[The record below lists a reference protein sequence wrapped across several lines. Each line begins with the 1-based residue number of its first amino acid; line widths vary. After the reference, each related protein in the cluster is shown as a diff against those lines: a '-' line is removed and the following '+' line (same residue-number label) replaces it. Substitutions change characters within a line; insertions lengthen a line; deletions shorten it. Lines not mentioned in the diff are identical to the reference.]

1 MVTSLTALRT
11 RIRQKYAVSANKLP
25 SGLFVPVHLEHIDAE
40 DITTYQVTATTGGSL
55 WQLPTA
61 TLGSLEPIY
70 IKPLPRTMSAFIQR
84 GLKQGL
90 FEIISSKTYS
100 LTYPETIEQLTHI
113 DLYHS
118 GFGKYTCYT
127 IKLLKGDESV
137 LSNLTYAK
145 VQDTEHADT
154 LSASEQENVY
164 RVYFCTSHSRSKQ
177 LDIQNTLYSM
187 LTFFI
192 TALPPNTEVLTSL
205 EALWKESFARFGTIG
220 SMRKALEQGVSLQ
233 LLLDNPDEF
242 E

>member
-11 RIRQKYAVSANKLP
+11 RIRQKYAVSANRLP

-40 DITTYQVTATTGGSL
+40 DIATYQVTATTGGSL
-55 WQLPTA
+55 WQLPS
-61 TLGSLEPIY
+61 SLEPIY

-90 FEIISSKTYS
+90 FEIMSSKTYS
-100 LTYPETIEQLTHI
+100 QTYPETIEQLTHI

-127 IKLLKGDESV
+127 IKLLQGYESV
-137 LSNLTYAK
+137 LSNLTYCK
-145 VQDTEHADT
+145 DN
-154 LSASEQENVY
+154 EQENVY
-164 RVYFCTSHSRSKQ
+164 RVYFCTSHSRGKQ

>member
-11 RIRQKYAVSANKLP
+11 RIRQKYSVSANKLP

-40 DITTYQVTATTGGSL
+40 DIATYQVTATTGGSL
-55 WQLPTA
+55 WQLPTSA
-61 TLGSLEPIY
+61 ALGSLESIY

-118 GFGKYTCYT
+118 GFGKYTCYC

-137 LSNLTYAK
+137 LSNLTYCK
-145 VQDTEHADT
+145 D
-154 LSASEQENVY
+154 SEQENVY
-164 RVYFCTSHSRSKQ
+164 RVYFCTAHSRSKQ

-192 TALPPNTEVLTSL
+192 TALPPNTDVFASL

>member
-11 RIRQKYAVSANKLP
+11 RIRQKYAVSANKLS
-25 SGLFVPVHLEHIDAE
+25 SGLFVPVHLEHIDPE
-40 DITTYQVTATTGGSL
+40 DIATYQVTATTGGSL
-55 WQLPTA
+55 WQLPS
-61 TLGSLEPIY
+61 SLEPIY
-70 IKPLPRTMSAFIQR
+70 IKPLPHTMSAFIQR

-90 FEIISSKTYS
+90 FEIVSSKTYS
-100 LTYPETIEQLTHI
+100 QTYPETIEQLTHI

-127 IKLLKGDESV
+127 IKLLQGDESV
-137 LSNLTYAK
+137 LSNLTYCK
-145 VQDTEHADT
+145 D
-154 LSASEQENVY
+154 SEQEDVY
-164 RVYFCTSHSRSKQ
+164 RVYFCTSHSRGKQ

-205 EALWKESFARFGTIG
+205 EALWKESFARFGTIE

>member
-11 RIRQKYAVSANKLP
+11 RIRQKYSVSANKLP

-40 DITTYQVTATTGGSL
+40 DIATYQVTAITGGSL
-55 WQLPTA
+55 WQLPTTTA
-61 TLGSLEPIY
+61 LGSLETIY

-118 GFGKYTCYT
+118 GFGKYTCYC

-137 LSNLTYAK
+137 LSNLTYCK
-145 VQDTEHADT
+145 D
-154 LSASEQENVY
+154 SEQENVY
-164 RVYFCTSHSRSKQ
+164 RVYFCTAHSRSKQ

-192 TALPPNTEVLTSL
+192 TALPPNTEVFASL

>member
-11 RIRQKYAVSANKLP
+11 RIRQKYAVSANKQP

-40 DITTYQVTATTGGSL
+40 DIATYQVTATAGGSL
-55 WQLPTA
+55 WQLPTTA
-61 TLGSLEPIY
+61 ALGSLESIY

-100 LTYPETIEQLTHI
+100 QTYPETIEQLTHI

-118 GFGKYTCYT
+118 GFGKYTCYC
-127 IKLLKGDESV
+127 IKLLQGDESV
-137 LSNLTYAK
+137 LSNLTYCK
-145 VQDTEHADT
+145 D
-154 LSASEQENVY
+154 SERENVY
-164 RVYFCTSHSRSKQ
+164 RVYFCTAHSRGKQ

-205 EALWKESFARFGTIG
+205 EALWKESFARFGTIE

>member
-11 RIRQKYAVSANKLP
+11 RIRQKYSVSANKLP

-40 DITTYQVTATTGGSL
+40 DIATYQVTATTGGSL

-61 TLGSLEPIY
+61 AALGSLESIY

-137 LSNLTYAK
+137 LSNLTYCK
-145 VQDTEHADT
+145 D
-154 LSASEQENVY
+154 SEQENVY
-164 RVYFCTSHSRSKQ
+164 RVYFCTSHSRGKQ

-192 TALPPNTEVLTSL
+192 TALPPNTEVLASL

>member
-40 DITTYQVTATTGGSL
+40 DIATYQVTATTGGSL
-55 WQLPTA
+55 WQLPTTA
-61 TLGSLEPIY
+61 ALGSLESIY

-118 GFGKYTCYT
+118 GFGKYTCYC
-127 IKLLKGDESV
+127 IKLLQGDESV
-137 LSNLTYAK
+137 LSNLTYCK
-145 VQDTEHADT
+145 D
-154 LSASEQENVY
+154 SEQENVY
-164 RVYFCTSHSRSKQ
+164 RVYFCTSHSRGKQ

>member
-25 SGLFVPVHLEHIDAE
+25 SGLFVPVHLEHIDPE
-40 DITTYQVTATTGGSL
+40 DISTYQVTATTGGSL

-61 TLGSLEPIY
+61 TQGSLEPIY
-70 IKPLPRTMSAFIQR
+70 IKPLPRTMAAFIQR

-90 FEIISSKTYS
+90 FEIIASKTYTQ
-100 LTYPETIEQLTHI
+100 TYPETIEQLTHI

-127 IKLLKGDESV
+127 IKLLQGDESV
-137 LSNLTYAK
+137 LSNLTYCK
-145 VQDTEHADT
+145 D
-154 LSASEQENVY
+154 SEQENVY
-164 RVYFCTSHSRSKQ
+164 RIYFCTSHSRGKQ

-192 TALPPNTEVLTSL
+192 TALPPKAEVLASL
-205 EALWKESFARFGTIG
+205 EDLWKESFARFGTIG

>member
-40 DITTYQVTATTGGSL
+40 DIATYQVTATTGGSL

-61 TLGSLEPIY
+61 ALGAALGSNEPIY

-90 FEIISSKTYS
+90 FEIVSSKTYS
-100 LTYPETIEQLTHI
+100 QTYPETIEQLTHI

-127 IKLLKGDESV
+127 IKLLQGDESV
-137 LSNLTYAK
+137 LSNLTYCK
-145 VQDTEHADT
+145 D
-154 LSASEQENVY
+154 SEQENVY
-164 RVYFCTSHSRSKQ
+164 RVYFCTSHSRGKQ

>member
-25 SGLFVPVHLEHIDAE
+25 LGLFVPVHLEHIDAE
-40 DITTYQVTATTGGSL
+40 DIATYQVTATTGGTL
-55 WQLPTA
+55 WQLPS
-61 TLGSLEPIY
+61 SLEPIY

-127 IKLLKGDESV
+127 IKLLQGDESV
-137 LSNLTYAK
+137 LSNLTYCK
-145 VQDTEHADT
+145 D
-154 LSASEQENVY
+154 SEQENVY
-164 RVYFCTSHSRSKQ
+164 RVYFCTSHSRGKQ

>member
-40 DITTYQVTATTGGSL
+40 DIATYQVTAITGGSL
-55 WQLPTA
+55 WQLPS
-61 TLGSLEPIY
+61 SLEPIY

-90 FEIISSKTYS
+90 FEIVSSKTYS

-127 IKLLKGDESV
+127 IKLLRGDESV
-137 LSNLTYAK
+137 LSNLTYCK
-145 VQDTEHADT
+145 D
-154 LSASEQENVY
+154 SEQENVY
-164 RVYFCTSHSRSKQ
+164 RVYFCTSHSRGKQ

>member
-40 DITTYQVTATTGGSL
+40 DIATYQVTATTGGSL
-55 WQLPTA
+55 WQLPITVA
-61 TLGSLEPIY
+61 PGSLEPIY

-90 FEIISSKTYS
+90 FEIVSSKTYS

-127 IKLLKGDESV
+127 IKLLQGDESV
-137 LSNLTYAK
+137 LSNLTYCK
-145 VQDTEHADT
+145 D
-154 LSASEQENVY
+154 SEQENVY
-164 RVYFCTSHSRSKQ
+164 RVYFCTSHSRGKQ

-205 EALWKESFARFGTIG
+205 EALWKESFARFGTIE

>member
-11 RIRQKYAVSANKLP
+11 RIRQKYSVSANKLP

-40 DITTYQVTATTGGSL
+40 DIATYQVTAITGGSL
-55 WQLPTA
+55 WQLPS
-61 TLGSLEPIY
+61 SLESIY

-118 GFGKYTCYT
+118 GFGKYTCYC

-137 LSNLTYAK
+137 LSNLTYCK
-145 VQDTEHADT
+145 D
-154 LSASEQENVY
+154 SEQENVY
-164 RVYFCTSHSRSKQ
+164 RVYFCTSHSRGKQ

-192 TALPPNTEVLTSL
+192 TALPPNTEVLASL

>member
-11 RIRQKYAVSANKLP
+11 RIRQKYAVSANRLP

-40 DITTYQVTATTGGSL
+40 DIATYQVTATTGGSL
-55 WQLPTA
+55 WQLPS
-61 TLGSLEPIY
+61 SLEPIY

-90 FEIISSKTYS
+90 FEIMSSKTYS
-100 LTYPETIEQLTHI
+100 QTYPETIEQLTHI

-127 IKLLKGDESV
+127 IKLLQGYESV
-137 LSNLTYAK
+137 LSNLTYCK
-145 VQDTEHADT
+145 D
-154 LSASEQENVY
+154 SEQENVY
-164 RVYFCTSHSRSKQ
+164 RVYFCTSHSRGKQ

-192 TALPPNTEVLTSL
+192 TALPPNTQVLTSL

>member
-11 RIRQKYAVSANKLP
+11 RIRQKYAVSANRLP

-40 DITTYQVTATTGGSL
+40 DIATYQVTATTGGSL
-55 WQLPTA
+55 WQLPS
-61 TLGSLEPIY
+61 SLEPIY

-90 FEIISSKTYS
+90 FEIMSSKTYS
-100 LTYPETIEQLTHI
+100 QTYPETIEQLTHI

-127 IKLLKGDESV
+127 IKLLQGYESV
-137 LSNLTYAK
+137 LSNLTYCK
-145 VQDTEHADT
+145 D
-154 LSASEQENVY
+154 SEQENVY
-164 RVYFCTSHSRSKQ
+164 RVYFCTSHSRGKQ

>member
-11 RIRQKYAVSANKLP
+11 RIRQKYSVSANKLP

-40 DITTYQVTATTGGSL
+40 DIATYQVTAITGGSL
-55 WQLPTA
+55 WQLPTSA
-61 TLGSLEPIY
+61 ALDSLESIY

-118 GFGKYTCYT
+118 GFGKYTCYC

-145 VQDTEHADT
+145 D
-154 LSASEQENVY
+154 SEQENVY
-164 RVYFCTSHSRSKQ
+164 RVYFCTAHSRSKQ

-192 TALPPNTEVLTSL
+192 TALPPNTEMFASL

>member
-11 RIRQKYAVSANKLP
+11 RIKQRYAVSANKLP
-25 SGLFVPVHLEHIDAE
+25 SGLFVPVHLEHIDPE
-40 DITTYQVTATTGGSL
+40 DITTYQVTAITGGSL
-55 WQLPTA
+55 WQLPS
-61 TLGSLEPIY
+61 SLEPIY

-118 GFGKYTCYT
+118 GFGKYTCYA
-127 IKLLKGDESV
+127 IKLLKGDES
-137 LSNLTYAK
+137 LLGNLTYAR
-145 VQDTEHADT
+145 DTEHED
-154 LSASEQENVY
+154 VY
-164 RVYFCTSHSRSKQ
+164 RIYFCTSHSRGKQ

-192 TALPPNTEVLTSL
+192 TALPPNAKEL

>member
-11 RIRQKYAVSANKLP
+11 RIKQKYAVSANKLP
-25 SGLFVPVHLEHIDAE
+25 SGLFVPVHLEHIDPE
-40 DITTYQVTATTGGSL
+40 DIATYQVTAITGGSL
-55 WQLPTA
+55 WQLPS
-61 TLGSLEPIY
+61 SLEPIY

-127 IKLLKGDESV
+127 IKLLQGDESV
-137 LSNLTYAK
+137 LSNLTYARDAEQ
-145 VQDTEHADT
+145 QD
-154 LSASEQENVY
+154 VY
-164 RVYFCTSHSRSKQ
+164 RIYFCTSHSRGKQ

-192 TALPPNTEVLTSL
+192 TALPPNAVASNAVAL
-205 EALWKESFARFGTIG
+205 EDLWKESFARFGTIG

>member
-40 DITTYQVTATTGGSL
+40 DIATYQVTATTGGSL
-55 WQLPTA
+55 WQLPIVA
-61 TLGSLEPIY
+61 PGAALGSLEPIY

-100 LTYPETIEQLTHI
+100 QTYPETIEQLTHI

-118 GFGKYTCYT
+118 GFGKYTCYC
-127 IKLLKGDESV
+127 IKLLQGNESV
-137 LSNLTYAK
+137 LSNLTYCK
-145 VQDTEHADT
+145 D
-154 LSASEQENVY
+154 SEQENVY
-164 RVYFCTSHSRSKQ
+164 RVYFCTSHSRGKQ

-192 TALPPNTEVLTSL
+192 TALPPNTEV
-205 EALWKESFARFGTIG
+205 EALWKESFARFGTIE

>member
-40 DITTYQVTATTGGSL
+40 DIATYQVTAITGGSL
-55 WQLPTA
+55 WQLPTTA
-61 TLGSLEPIY
+61 ALGSLESIY

-90 FEIISSKTYS
+90 FEIVSSKTYS

-118 GFGKYTCYT
+118 GFGKYTCYC
-127 IKLLKGDESV
+127 IKLLQGDESV
-137 LSNLTYAK
+137 LSNLTYCK
-145 VQDTEHADT
+145 DSEH
-154 LSASEQENVY
+154 ENVY
-164 RVYFCTSHSRSKQ
+164 RVYFCTSHSRGKQ

-192 TALPPNTEVLTSL
+192 TALPPNTEVLASL

>member
-11 RIRQKYAVSANKLP
+11 RIRKKYAVSANKIPL
-25 SGLFVPVHLEHIDAE
+25 GLFVPVHLEHIDPE
-40 DITTYQVTATTGGSL
+40 DISTYQVTAITGGSL
-55 WQLPTA
+55 WQLPTSSEP
-61 TLGSLEPIY
+61 GSNA
-70 IKPLPRTMSAFIQR
+70 IKPLPRTMSAFLQR

-90 FEIISSKTYS
+90 FEIVSSKTYS
-100 LTYPETIEQLTHI
+100 LTYPETVEQLTHI

-127 IKLLKGDESV
+127 IKLLQGDEAV
-137 LSNLTYAK
+137 LSNLTYCK
-145 VQDTEHADT
+145 D
-154 LSASEQENVY
+154 SEQENVY
-164 RVYFCTSHSRSKQ
+164 RVYFCTSHSRGKQ

-192 TALPPNTEVLTSL
+192 TALPPNTPVLTNL

>member
-11 RIRQKYAVSANKLP
+11 RIRQKYAVSANRLP

-40 DITTYQVTATTGGSL
+40 DIATYQVTATTGGSL
-55 WQLPTA
+55 WQLPS
-61 TLGSLEPIY
+61 SLEPIY

-90 FEIISSKTYS
+90 FEIMSSKTYS
-100 LTYPETIEQLTHI
+100 QTYPETIEQLTHI
-113 DLYHS
+113 DLYNS

-127 IKLLKGDESV
+127 IKLLQGYESV
-137 LSNLTYAK
+137 LSNLTYCK
-145 VQDTEHADT
+145 DN
-154 LSASEQENVY
+154 EQENVY
-164 RVYFCTSHSRSKQ
+164 RVYFCTSHSRGKQ

>member
-11 RIRQKYAVSANKLP
+11 RIKQKYAVSANKLP
-25 SGLFVPVHLEHIDAE
+25 SGLFVPVHLEHIDPE
-40 DITTYQVTATTGGSL
+40 DITTYQVTAITGGSL
-55 WQLPTA
+55 WQLPS
-61 TLGSLEPIY
+61 SLEPIY

-90 FEIISSKTYS
+90 FEIVGSKTYAS
-100 LTYPETIEQLTHI
+100 TYPETLEQLTHI

-127 IKLLKGDESV
+127 IKLLKGDETV
-137 LSNLTYAK
+137 LSNLTYAR
-145 VQDTEHADT
+145 
-154 LSASEQENVY
+154 SEEEENVY
-164 RVYFCTSHSRSKQ
+164 RIYFCTSHSRGKQ

-192 TALPPNTEVLTSL
+192 TALPPNAKEL

>member
-40 DITTYQVTATTGGSL
+40 DIATYQVTAITGGSL
-55 WQLPTA
+55 WQLPS
-61 TLGSLEPIY
+61 SLEPIY

-90 FEIISSKTYS
+90 FEIVSSKTYS

-127 IKLLKGDESV
+127 IKLLQGDESV
-137 LSNLTYAK
+137 LSNLTYCK
-145 VQDTEHADT
+145 D
-154 LSASEQENVY
+154 SEQENVY
-164 RVYFCTSHSRSKQ
+164 RVYFCTSHSRGKQ

>member
-11 RIRQKYAVSANKLP
+11 RIKQKYAVSANKLP
-25 SGLFVPVHLEHIDAE
+25 SGLFVPVHLEHIDPE
-40 DITTYQVTATTGGSL
+40 DIATYQVTAITGGSL
-55 WQLPTA
+55 WQLPS
-61 TLGSLEPIY
+61 SLEPIY

-90 FEIISSKTYS
+90 FEILGSKTYS

-118 GFGKYTCYT
+118 GFGRYTCYT
-127 IKLLKGDESV
+127 IKLLQGDESV
-137 LSNLTYAK
+137 LSNLTYAR
-145 VQDTEHADT
+145 DTDKPD
-154 LSASEQENVY
+154 VY
-164 RVYFCTSHSRSKQ
+164 RVYFCTSHSRGKQ

-192 TALPPNTEVLTSL
+192 TALPPNAVASNAVTL
-205 EALWKESFARFGTIG
+205 EDLWKESFARFGTIG

>member
-40 DITTYQVTATTGGSL
+40 DIATYQVTAITGGSL
-55 WQLPTA
+55 WQLPTTA
-61 TLGSLEPIY
+61 ALGSLESIY

-127 IKLLKGDESV
+127 IKLLQGDEAV
-137 LSNLTYAK
+137 LSNLTYCK
-145 VQDTEHADT
+145 D
-154 LSASEQENVY
+154 SEQENVY
-164 RVYFCTSHSRSKQ
+164 RVYFCTSHSRGKQ

-192 TALPPNTEVLTSL
+192 TALPPNAEVLTSL

>member
-11 RIRQKYAVSANKLP
+11 RIKQKYAVSANKLP
-25 SGLFVPVHLEHIDAE
+25 SGLFVPVHLEHIDPE
-40 DITTYQVTATTGGSL
+40 DIATYHVTAITGGSL
-55 WQLPTA
+55 WQLPS
-61 TLGSLEPIY
+61 SLEPIY

-84 GLKQGL
+84 GMKQGL
-90 FEIISSKTYS
+90 FEILASKTYS

-127 IKLLKGDESV
+127 IKLLKGDEGL
-137 LSNLTYAK
+137 LSNLTYARDNEN
-145 VQDTEHADT
+145 QD
-154 LSASEQENVY
+154 VY
-164 RVYFCTSHSRSKQ
+164 RVYFCTSHSRGKQ

-192 TALPPNTEVLTSL
+192 TALPPTVDTL
-205 EALWKESFARFGTIG
+205 EDLWKESFARFGTIG

-242 E
+242 ELA

>member
-25 SGLFVPVHLEHIDAE
+25 SGLFVPVHLEHIEAE
-40 DITTYQVTATTGGSL
+40 DIATYQVTATTGGSL

-61 TLGSLEPIY
+61 ALGSNEPIY

-100 LTYPETIEQLTHI
+100 QTYPETIEQLTHI

-127 IKLLKGDESV
+127 IKLLQGDESV
-137 LSNLTYAK
+137 LSNLTYCK
-145 VQDTEHADT
+145 D
-154 LSASEQENVY
+154 SEQENVY
-164 RVYFCTSHSRSKQ
+164 RVYFCTAHSRGKQ

-205 EALWKESFARFGTIG
+205 EALWKESFARFGTIE
-220 SMRKALEQGVSLQ
+220 SMRKALEQGISLQ

>member
-11 RIRQKYAVSANKLP
+11 RIRQKYAVSANKLS

-40 DITTYQVTATTGGSL
+40 DIATYQVTATTGGSL
-55 WQLPTA
+55 WQLPS
-61 TLGSLEPIY
+61 SLEPIY
-70 IKPLPRTMSAFIQR
+70 IKPLPHTMSAFIQR

-100 LTYPETIEQLTHI
+100 QTYPETIEQLTHI

-118 GFGKYTCYT
+118 GFGKYTCYC
-127 IKLLKGDESV
+127 IKLLQGDESV
-137 LSNLTYAK
+137 LSNLTYCK
-145 VQDTEHADT
+145 D
-154 LSASEQENVY
+154 SEQENVY
-164 RVYFCTSHSRSKQ
+164 RVYFCTSHSRGKQ

-192 TALPPNTEVLTSL
+192 TALPPNTEVLASL

>member
-11 RIRQKYAVSANKLP
+11 RIKQKYAVSANKLP
-25 SGLFVPVHLEHIDAE
+25 SGLFVPVHLEHIDPE
-40 DITTYQVTATTGGSL
+40 DITTYQVTAITGGSL
-55 WQLPTA
+55 WQLPS
-61 TLGSLEPIY
+61 SLEPIY

-118 GFGKYTCYT
+118 GFGRYTCYT
-127 IKLLKGDESV
+127 IKLLQGDESV
-137 LSNLTYAK
+137 LSNLTYCK
-145 VQDTEHADT
+145 DTE
-154 LSASEQENVY
+154 QQNVY
-164 RVYFCTSHSRSKQ
+164 RVYFCTSHSRGKQ

-192 TALPPNTEVLTSL
+192 TALPPNDSRL
-205 EALWKESFARFGTIG
+205 EDLWKESFARFGTIG

>member
-40 DITTYQVTATTGGSL
+40 DIATYQVTATTGGSL
-55 WQLPTA
+55 WQLPS
-61 TLGSLEPIY
+61 SLEPIY

-90 FEIISSKTYS
+90 FEIMSSKTYS
-100 LTYPETIEQLTHI
+100 QTYPETIEQLTHI

-127 IKLLKGDESV
+127 IKLLQGYESV
-137 LSNLTYAK
+137 LSNLTYCK
-145 VQDTEHADT
+145 DN
-154 LSASEQENVY
+154 EQENVY
-164 RVYFCTSHSRSKQ
+164 RVYFCTSHSRGKQ

>member
-11 RIRQKYAVSANKLP
+11 RIRQKYAVSANRLP

-40 DITTYQVTATTGGSL
+40 DIATYQVTATTGGSL
-55 WQLPTA
+55 WQLPS
-61 TLGSLEPIY
+61 SLEPIY

-90 FEIISSKTYS
+90 FEIMSSKTYS
-100 LTYPETIEQLTHI
+100 QTYPETIEQLTHI

-127 IKLLKGDESV
+127 IKLLQGYESV
-137 LSNLTYAK
+137 LSNLTYCK
-145 VQDTEHADT
+145 DN
-154 LSASEQENVY
+154 EQENVY
-164 RVYFCTSHSRSKQ
+164 RVYFCTSHSRGKQ

-192 TALPPNTEVLTSL
+192 TALPPNTKVLTSL

>member
-11 RIRQKYAVSANKLP
+11 RIRQKYAVSANRLP

-40 DITTYQVTATTGGSL
+40 DIATYQVTATTGGSL
-55 WQLPTA
+55 WQLPS
-61 TLGSLEPIY
+61 SLEPIY

-90 FEIISSKTYS
+90 FEIMSSKTYS
-100 LTYPETIEQLTHI
+100 QTYPETIEQLTHI

-127 IKLLKGDESV
+127 IKLLQGYESV
-137 LSNLTYAK
+137 LSNLTYCK
-145 VQDTEHADT
+145 D
-154 LSASEQENVY
+154 SEQENVY
-164 RVYFCTSHSRSKQ
+164 RVYFCTSHSRGKQ

-192 TALPPNTEVLTSL
+192 TALPPNTKVLTSL

>member
-11 RIRQKYAVSANKLP
+11 RIRQKYSVSANKLP

-40 DITTYQVTATTGGSL
+40 DIATYQVTAITGGSL

-61 TLGSLEPIY
+61 ALDSLESIY

-118 GFGKYTCYT
+118 GFGKYTCYC

-145 VQDTEHADT
+145 D
-154 LSASEQENVY
+154 SEQENVY
-164 RVYFCTSHSRSKQ
+164 RVYFCTAHSRSKQ

-192 TALPPNTEVLTSL
+192 TALPPNTEVLASL

>member
-11 RIRQKYAVSANKLP
+11 RIRQKYAVSANKLS
-25 SGLFVPVHLEHIDAE
+25 SGLFVPVHLERIDAE
-40 DITTYQVTATTGGSL
+40 DIATYQVTATTGGSL
-55 WQLPTA
+55 WQLPS
-61 TLGSLEPIY
+61 SLEPIY

-127 IKLLKGDESV
+127 IKLLQVDESV
-137 LSNLTYAK
+137 LRNLTYCK
-145 VQDTEHADT
+145 D
-154 LSASEQENVY
+154 SEQENVY
-164 RVYFCTSHSRSKQ
+164 RVYFCTAHSRGKQ
-177 LDIQNTLYSM
+177 LAIQNTLYSM

>member
-11 RIRQKYAVSANKLP
+11 RIRQKYAVSASRLP

-40 DITTYQVTATTGGSL
+40 DIATYQVTATTGGSL
-55 WQLPTA
+55 WQLPS
-61 TLGSLEPIY
+61 SLEPIY

-90 FEIISSKTYS
+90 FEIMSSKTYS
-100 LTYPETIEQLTHI
+100 QTYPETIEQLTHI

-127 IKLLKGDESV
+127 IKLLQGYESV
-137 LSNLTYAK
+137 LSNLTYCK
-145 VQDTEHADT
+145 DN
-154 LSASEQENVY
+154 EQENVY
-164 RVYFCTSHSRSKQ
+164 RVYFCTSHSRGKQ